1 MKAIKIFTLTILIV
15 NLFVSFGCKCSR
27 TDNEFSDIENSQID
41 STYQPEEINEILIPS
56 PIEVI
61 EVISSSGFSY
71 DPSIL
76 SKLGIEKKALLF
88 KHKSLLLGVYVSDF
102 AYASVFND
110 REISTQ
116 YFNAIQS
123 LTKDLGINSVL
134 NDAYYKRF
142 ENNINNYDSIDLI
155 FKDFS
160 TNAYNT
166 LIETGNKE
174 ILSMI
179 AIGSV
184 VELLYI
190 GLNSIEFNEHNQ
202 DVISRIL
209 EHKAIFENYY
219 KNFILYNKE
228 KEEFKSLIEDL
239 DKIYS
244 FFITKVS
251 SEDHTVVATD
261 MKNHFI
267 IKDVTKSNI
276 SKKDLQ
282 DLYELIEASR
292 TKMLELK
299 Y

>member
-15 NLFVSFGCKCSR
+15 NLIVSFGCKCSR
-27 TDNEFSDIENSQID
+27 TDNELPDIDNSLID
-41 STYQPEEINEILIPS
+41 STSLPQDINEILIPS

-61 EVISSSGFSY
+61 EVISNSGFSY
-71 DPSIL
+71 DPSVL

-102 AYASVFND
+102 AYASMFND
-110 REISTQ
+110 REIGKQ
-116 YFNAIQS
+116 YFNSIQT
-123 LTKDLGINSVL
+123 LTKDMGISSVL

-142 ENNINNYDSIDLI
+142 ENNINNYDSVDVI

-160 TNAYNT
+160 SNAYNT
-166 LIETGNKE
+166 LTETGNQE

-202 DVISRIL
+202 DVITRML

-228 KEEFKSLIEDL
+228 KEEFSYLMGDL

-244 FFITKVS
+244 FFIANIT
-251 SEDHTVVATD
+251 SENHTVVATD

-267 IKDVTKSNI
+267 VKDVVKSNI
-276 SKKDLQ
+276 GKKELQ
-282 DLYELIEASR
+282 DLYELIEITRA
-292 TKMLELK
+292 KILELK

>member
-1 MKAIKIFTLTILIV
+1 MKSIKIFSLSILIV
-15 NLFVSFGCKCSR
+15 ILIGSYGCKCSR
-27 TDNEFSDIENSQID
+27 TEKEYSDIENAQLDTLSQPQD
-41 STYQPEEINEILIPS
+41 INEILIPS

-61 EVISSSGFSY
+61 EVISTSGFIY
-71 DPSIL
+71 NPKVL
-76 SKLGIEKKALLF
+76 SKLGIEERALLL
-88 KHKSLLLGVYVSDF
+88 KHKSLLLGVYISDF
-102 AYASVFND
+102 AYASMFSD
-110 REISTQ
+110 REVGLQ
-116 YFNAIQS
+116 YFNSIQT
-123 LTKDLGINSVL
+123 LTKDIGISSVL

-142 ENNINNYDSIDLI
+142 ENNATNYDSVDVI
-155 FKDFS
+155 FKNFAS
-160 TNAYNT
+160 NAYNT

-202 DVISRIL
+202 DVISRML
-209 EHKAIFENYY
+209 EHKTIFENYY
-219 KNFILYNKE
+219 NNFILYNKE
-228 KEEFKSLIEDL
+228 KEEFKYLMEDL

-244 FFITKVS
+244 FFTTKIS
-251 SEDHTVVATD
+251 SENHTVVATD

-276 SKKDLQ
+276 SKKDLE
-282 DLYELIEASR
+282 DLYEMIEASR
-292 TKMLELK
+292 TKILELK